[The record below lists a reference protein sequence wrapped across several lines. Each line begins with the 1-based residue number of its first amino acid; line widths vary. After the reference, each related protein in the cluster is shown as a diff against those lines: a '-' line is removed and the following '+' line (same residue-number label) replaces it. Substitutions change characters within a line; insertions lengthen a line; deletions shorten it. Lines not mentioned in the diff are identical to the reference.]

1 MTAKNVVLVLAWATA
16 TFVMTLAVFMPG
28 SLDAVS
34 SAVKPEIT
42 HPKLTVK
49 GVELTLSLAGGETAV
64 KAGDQPTVEI
74 DVVNP
79 TENVVDLKVDLR
91 MTAVSPMS
99 EDSRSMPMPTEVWK
113 DQRPL
118 ELEPFQAIVVNIPT
132 GTKIPAGKYVAI
144 TMTCEKRAVELP
156 LVTGERKAKAN
167 ANAVA
172 SAKQSLNKS
181 AKNSAKPSAQ
191 QAAKQPATQPAAQ
204 IARQAE

>member
-49 GVELTLSLAGGETAV
+49 GVEFALSLAGGETAV

-113 DQRPL
+113 DHGRWSLNLSRRSSSTFPRARKSGGQIRGDHYDL
-118 ELEPFQAIVVNIPT
+118 RET
-132 GTKIPAGKYVAI
+132 RSRVAI
-144 TMTCEKRAVELP
+144 
-156 LVTGERKAKAN
+156 GHG
-167 ANAVA
+167 
-172 SAKQSLNKS
+172 
-181 AKNSAKPSAQ
+181 
-191 QAAKQPATQPAAQ
+191 
-204 IARQAE
+204 